1 MMYLPVVK
9 HYDVVIIGGGLAGL
23 TSALDL
29 AKRGKQVVVIE
40 KNTFPQHKVC
50 GEYVSNE
57 VLPYLARLGVSLPQE
72 KLPKIS
78 NLRLGTSAGRKLEV
92 GLPLGGF
99 GISRYLLDDLLYKS
113 ASSIGVDF
121 HFEMVE
127 KIVFEND
134 VFELQTK
141 QGSFFKAP
149 IVIGAYGKRSNL
161 DKQLKRSFFFKKSSW
176 LGVKAH
182 YSGFDHPDNLVS
194 LHTFS
199 GGYGGLSKVEGGI
212 TNFCYLVDYQAFK
225 KAGNHATF
233 TEQVLKRN
241 PWLSQFF
248 EKAIPEFDKPLSI
261 AQVSFRKKLP
271 VENHILMCGDTA
283 GLIHPLCGNGMAMA
297 MHSAK
302 IASDA
307 VTKYFDDAS
316 HTRLQMEK
324 AYSSM
329 WKSHFAKR
337 LWWGRRLQN
346 MVMNA
351 SLMDTGLQL
360 LPSSEA
366 FWSTVIMQTHGSPIV
381 R

>member
-1 MMYLPVVK
+1 MMYLPIVNR
-9 HYDVVIIGGGLAGL
+9 YDVVIIGGGLAGL

-29 AKRGKQVVVIE
+29 AKRGKQVAVIE

-57 VLPYLARLGVSLPQE
+57 VLPYLTQLGVSIPLE

-78 NLRLGTSAGRKLEV
+78 NLRLGTTMGRKLEV

-99 GISRYLLDDLLYKS
+99 GISRYLLDDILYQAALS
-113 ASSIGVDF
+113 ASVDF
-121 HFEMVE
+121 HFDTVE
-127 KIVFEND
+127 KVNFEND
-134 VFELQTK
+134 VFDLHTK
-141 QGSFFKAP
+141 NGHFYKASV
-149 IVIGAYGKRSNL
+149 VIGAYGKRSNL
-161 DKQLKRSFFFKKSSW
+161 DKELQRSFFFKKSSW

-199 GGYGGLSKVEGGI
+199 GGYGGLSKVEEGI

-225 KAGNHATF
+225 KAGNHEAF
-233 TEQVLKRN
+233 TEKVLKRN
-241 PWLSQFF
+241 PWLAHFF
-248 EKAIPEFDKPLSI
+248 ETAIPQFEKPLSI

-302 IASDA
+302 MASDA
-307 VTKYFDDAS
+307 IVNFFDDAY
-316 HTRLQMEK
+316 HTREQMERR
-324 AYSSM
+324 YSRT
-329 WKSHFAKR
+329 WKNHFAKR

-351 SLMDTGLQL
+351 TLMDTGLKV
-360 LPSSEA
+360 LPDSKA
-366 FWSTVIMQTHGSPIV
+366 FWNTVIMQTHGSPIV